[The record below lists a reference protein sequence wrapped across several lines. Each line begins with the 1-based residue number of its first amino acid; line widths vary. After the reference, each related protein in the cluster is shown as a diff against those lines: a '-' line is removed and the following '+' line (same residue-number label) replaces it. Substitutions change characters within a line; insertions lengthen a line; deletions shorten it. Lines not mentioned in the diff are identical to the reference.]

1 MAAMPRVGAAV
12 CMRDAASEGV
22 VARVDASTV
31 RVECAWGSAEFPAPS
46 PAPAVGG
53 AVALP
58 GPCAGVVV
66 HIEGDAVVVRAAWGS
81 WRAAWARVGARGFGP
96 PGTCVAWRAPD
107 GARRTGVL
115 LGWRAAD
122 GAHLVAPGL
131 DVVPSGDVLRALP
144 CADGY
149 AVVTPF
155 GRGAAAAVGDA
166 ATRAVLDWGGRLV
179 APHDARSVAC
189 PAATAAPVAHCV
201 SGAAVAMVET
211 AIGALKRLTDSL
223 PASVRDALLAEDLD
237 DRIDA
242 GLSEATGL
250 LERDAPALDRLV
262 ARTKGATRDLRSSL
276 ATALEADDVEAELA
290 ALARRKSGEAA
301 DIYEATA
308 RDVGDEAAELEL
320 YRTAAA
326 SDLGTSGDLRAL
338 VDGASSEL
346 ASSLERAEADHPELR
361 RARDEVTD
369 LSGAVGAAV
378 AESRAAKD
386 LEAEVGR
393 ARAALEAESRTGAL
407 AKLMGAEVGADH
419 RGDALRAKAREVAAR
434 VVASKLLDGA
444 AFERAFDDALAAARA
459 SSGSLVAESAGGAGE
474 AAAAVAHAAADFAR
488 AWLREARSAGF
499 SRLPPDAAAAA
510 LEAALAAAVEA
521 AEACGLGESWLLDLA
536 VAADA
541 YEGALA
547 RAATASVDDLVAS
560 LAEGAPESGDDLA
573 RRAAALALGYAGDG
587 EHNALGALLAE
598 SPLKSALE
606 DVAGSGDVAAASRR
620 ALDGDAAV
628 DGVRRVADASASLL
642 ETLSA
647 LNRDERVM
655 HFAAMATD
663 DDGVRDALDAVATL
677 DADDVVATAESLAA
691 DASARDDVVRKVN
704 DAALG
709 FLLRHLPAMPVPP
722 VDVESDNVD
731 YFLDN
736 LNLSQ
741 LRIDENDVTV
751 DVASSDGSRVVRK
764 GVGLRAGG
772 DDADGGGGAGGD
784 GGALFAL
791 KAVRISATFPNLTWR
806 FRQKQFPFLE
816 AEGRADVAVADAS
829 VALALSAR
837 RRNSESG
844 DPEPVVALTRCDVA
858 IDDLELTM
866 DEHRFSWVFN
876 SLAGLFRDQIRDYV
890 CEALRDLVVDKSRDL
905 LEPINALLGA
915 SWAPLRRAL
924 DLPDVCDLPR
934 LEGGCAAGDVDVTL
948 RAAGPL
954 GLELAQHPDD
964 PRHLAVAGLV
974 AGGQCAAALAQQ
986 GFTADDV
993 AGARLVSVDGA
1004 DARDLA
1010 RDDTVVRVTS
1020 PARPRVLGLEL
1031 APKAR
1036 AARARR
1042 RGGGTGGRAADVVL
1056 FDASP
1061 PGRRA
1066 ETIGLKLKTHGTM
1079 TEACV
1084 VKDFARGP
1092 NGEVAAGERRGATV
1106 GFLLCACTG
1115 APRLLRMSAGYA
1127 TPALVG
1133 RRVLAEAK
1141 AAAATGAAF
1150 AVTLAPPPDV
1160 VVALAAGDA
1169 VNVAVGDVDGRAYF
1183 VLGDQP
1189 QNLADRGFAPGLA
1202 LVAVGDAAVS
1212 PRTDAVDDVA
1222 RLLADPTAKTATLRD
1237 VPKYE
1242 HLLARFATDD

>member
-1 MAAMPRVGAAV
+1 MAVPRVGAAV

-66 HIEGDAVVVRAAWGS
+66 QIEGDAVVVRAAWGS

-96 PGTCVAWRAPD
+96 PGRASRGARTAADGRAPRL
-107 GARRTGVL
+107 AR
-115 LGWRAAD
+115 AD

-155 GRGAAAAVGDA
+155 GARAAAVGGGD
-166 ATRAVLDWGGRLV
+166 AVLDWGGRLV
-179 APHDARSVAC
+179 APHDARS
-189 PAATAAPVAHCV
+189 
-201 SGAAVAMVET
+201 
-211 AIGALKRLTDSL
+211 
-223 PASVRDALLAEDLD
+223 
-237 DRIDA
+237 
-242 GLSEATGL
+242 
-250 LERDAPALDRLV
+250 
-262 ARTKGATRDLRSSL
+262 
-276 ATALEADDVEAELA
+276 LA

-308 RDVGDEAAELEL
+308 RDVGDEAAELKI

-326 SDLGTSGDLRAL
+326 SDGPRDLRAL

-378 AESRAAKD
+378 ASRAARD
-386 LEAEVGR
+386 LEARSARGARGR
-393 ARAALEAESRTGAL
+393 EPHGRPRDAHGRRGRRGQPGRRAQGQGPGGRGARR
-407 AKLMGAEVGADH
+407 
-419 RGDALRAKAREVAAR
+419 REQAAR
-434 VVASKLLDGA
+434 RRRV
-444 AFERAFDDALAAARA
+444 RAFDGALAAAREFLV
-459 SSGSLVAESAGGAGE
+459 LVAESAGGAGE

-499 SRLPPDAAAAA
+499 AAPPARPRTRSARPSPRPWRPPRPAASAKA
-510 LEAALAAAVEA
+510 
-521 AEACGLGESWLLDLA
+521 GSSTSPSPRTPTRR
-536 VAADA
+536 
-541 YEGALA
+541 A
-547 RAATASVDDLVAS
+547 RAGRDRVRRVGRGARR
-560 LAEGAPESGDDLA
+560 GAPESGDDLA
-573 RRAAALALGYAGDG
+573 RRAATLALGYAGGGD
-587 EHNALGALLAE
+587 HNALGALLAE

-606 DVAGSGDVAAASRR
+606 ASRAAAASRLSRR
-620 ALDGDAAV
+620 ARRRRGRRRRAARRGRVGVAPRDAERAEPRRARHAFRPDGD
-628 DGVRRVADASASLL
+628 GRRRRRGA
-642 ETLSA
+642 
-647 LNRDERVM
+647 
-655 HFAAMATD
+655 
-663 DDGVRDALDAVATL
+663 GAVATP
-677 DADDVVATAESLAA
+677 ADDVVATAESLAA

-772 DDADGGGGAGGD
+772 DDADDGGGGGG

-816 AEGRADVAVADAS
+816 AEGRADVAVADGAGKGRELPNFS
-829 VALALSAR
+829 SLGRVPLVSADFGTSDHLLERSRTRPSRFALSAAP
-837 RRNSESG
+837 NSESG

-876 SLAGLFRDQIRDYV
+876 SLGLFRTRSATTSA
-890 CEALRDLVVDKSRDL
+890 ALRDLVVDKSRDL

-934 LEGGCAAGDVDVTL
+934 LEGDCAGDVD
-948 RAAGPL
+948 
-954 GLELAQHPDD
+954 
-964 PRHLAVAGLV
+964 
-974 AGGQCAAALAQQ
+974 
-986 GFTADDV
+986 
-993 AGARLVSVDGA
+993 VDGA

-1031 APKAR
+1031 APGAR

-1042 RGGGTGGRAADVVL
+1042 RGGGRGGARRTSSSTPPPRA
-1056 FDASP
+1056 
-1061 PGRRA
+1061 A

-1106 GFLLCACTG
+1106 GFLLCACG
-1115 APRLLRMSAGYA
+1115 ARAPRAGK
-1127 TPALVG
+1127 
-1133 RRVLAEAK
+1133 E
-1141 AAAATGAAF
+1141 
-1150 AVTLAPPPDV
+1150 
-1160 VVALAAGDA
+1160 
-1169 VNVAVGDVDGRAYF
+1169 
-1183 VLGDQP
+1183 
-1189 QNLADRGFAPGLA
+1189 
-1202 LVAVGDAAVS
+1202 
-1212 PRTDAVDDVA
+1212 
-1222 RLLADPTAKTATLRD
+1222 
-1237 VPKYE
+1237 
-1242 HLLARFATDD
+1242 

>member
-1 MAAMPRVGAAV
+1 MAVPRVGAAV

-66 HIEGDAVVVRAAWGS
+66 QIEGDAVVVRAAWGS

-96 PGTCVAWRAPD
+96 PGTRRVARSGRRGGRACSSA
-107 GARRTGVL
+107 GARPT
-115 LGWRAAD
+115 
-122 GAHLVAPGL
+122 
-131 DVVPSGDVLRALP
+131 
-144 CADGY
+144 
-149 AVVTPF
+149 
-155 GRGAAAAVGDA
+155 
-166 ATRAVLDWGGRLV
+166 
-179 APHDARSVAC
+179 
-189 PAATAAPVAHCV
+189 
-201 SGAAVAMVET
+201 
-211 AIGALKRLTDSL
+211 
-223 PASVRDALLAEDLD
+223 
-237 DRIDA
+237 
-242 GLSEATGL
+242 
-250 LERDAPALDRLV
+250 
-262 ARTKGATRDLRSSL
+262 ARTSSRRASTRDLRSSL

-308 RDVGDEAAELEL
+308 RD
-320 YRTAAA
+320 
-326 SDLGTSGDLRAL
+326 
-338 VDGASSEL
+338 
-346 ASSLERAEADHPELR
+346 
-361 RARDEVTD
+361 
-369 LSGAVGAAV
+369 
-378 AESRAAKD
+378 
-386 LEAEVGR
+386 
-393 ARAALEAESRTGAL
+393 AESRTGAL
-407 AKLMGAEVGADH
+407 ATLMGAEVGADN
-419 RGDALRAKAREVAAR
+419 RGDALKAKAREVARRREQAAR
-434 VVASKLLDGA
+434 
-444 AFERAFDDALAAARA
+444 RRRCFDDARAREFLVPRRGERRRRGRGRGGRRPRGGGLRAGLAPRGAVRGLRAPPTRADARA
-459 SSGSLVAESAGGAGE
+459 RPSPRPWRPPG
-474 AAAAVAHAAADFAR
+474 
-488 AWLREARSAGF
+488 LRPRRKLASTSPSPRTPTRARS
-499 SRLPPDAAAAA
+499 
-510 LEAALAAAVEA
+510 
-521 AEACGLGESWLLDLA
+521 
-536 VAADA
+536 
-541 YEGALA
+541 
-547 RAATASVDDLVAS
+547 RAATASVDELVATPPRR
-560 LAEGAPESGDDLA
+560 AESGDDLA
-573 RRAAALALGYAGDG
+573 RRAATLALGYAGGGD
-587 EHNALGALLAE
+587 HNALGALLAE

-606 DVAGSGDVAAASRR
+606 DVAGSGGVAPRAAA
-620 ALDGDAAV
+620 DGDAAV

-655 HFAAMATD
+655 HFAQMATD
-663 DDGVRDALDAVATL
+663 DDGVRDALDA
-677 DADDVVATAESLAA
+677 
-691 DASARDDVVRKVN
+691 VN

-772 DDADGGGGAGGD
+772 DDADGGGGARV
-784 GGALFAL
+784 AL

-934 LEGGCAAGDVDVTL
+934 LEGDCAAGDVDVTL
-948 RAAGPL
+948 RAPGPL

-986 GFTADDV
+986 GFSADDV

-1020 PARPRVLGLEL
+1020 PARPR
-1031 APKAR
+1031 
-1036 AARARR
+1036 
-1042 RGGGTGGRAADVVL
+1042 
-1056 FDASP
+1056 
-1061 PGRRA
+1061 
-1066 ETIGLKLKTHGTM
+1066 
-1079 TEACV
+1079 
-1084 VKDFARGP
+1084 
-1092 NGEVAAGERRGATV
+1092 
-1106 GFLLCACTG
+1106 
-1115 APRLLRMSAGYA
+1115 
-1127 TPALVG
+1127 
-1133 RRVLAEAK
+1133 
-1141 AAAATGAAF
+1141 
-1150 AVTLAPPPDV
+1150 
-1160 VVALAAGDA
+1160 
-1169 VNVAVGDVDGRAYF
+1169 
-1183 VLGDQP
+1183 P

-1212 PRTDAVDDVA
+1212 PRTDAVADVA
-1222 RLLADPTAKTATLRD
+1222 A
-1237 VPKYE
+1237 
-1242 HLLARFATDD
+1242 ARGR

>member
-1 MAAMPRVGAAV
+1 LHLSV
-12 CMRDAASEGV
+12 
-22 VARVDASTV
+22 
-31 RVECAWGSAEFPAPS
+31 PA
-46 PAPAVGG
+46 
-53 AVALP
+53 
-58 GPCAGVVV
+58 
-66 HIEGDAVVVRAAWGS
+66 GD
-81 WRAAWARVGARGFGP
+81 
-96 PGTCVAWRAPD
+96 
-107 GARRTGVL
+107 
-115 LGWRAAD
+115 
-122 GAHLVAPGL
+122 
-131 DVVPSGDVLRALP
+131 
-144 CADGY
+144 
-149 AVVTPF
+149 
-155 GRGAAAAVGDA
+155 
-166 ATRAVLDWGGRLV
+166 
-179 APHDARSVAC
+179 
-189 PAATAAPVAHCV
+189 
-201 SGAAVAMVET
+201 
-211 AIGALKRLTDSL
+211 
-223 PASVRDALLAEDLD
+223 
-237 DRIDA
+237 
-242 GLSEATGL
+242 
-250 LERDAPALDRLV
+250 
-262 ARTKGATRDLRSSL
+262 
-276 ATALEADDVEAELA
+276 
-290 ALARRKSGEAA
+290 
-301 DIYEATA
+301 
-308 RDVGDEAAELEL
+308 
-320 YRTAAA
+320 
-326 SDLGTSGDLRAL
+326 
-338 VDGASSEL
+338 
-346 ASSLERAEADHPELR
+346 
-361 RARDEVTD
+361 
-369 LSGAVGAAV
+369 
-378 AESRAAKD
+378 
-386 LEAEVGR
+386 
-393 ARAALEAESRTGAL
+393 
-407 AKLMGAEVGADH
+407 
-419 RGDALRAKAREVAAR
+419 
-434 VVASKLLDGA
+434 

-474 AAAAVAHAAADFAR
+474 AAAAVAHAAADFSR
-488 AWLREARSAGF
+488 AWLVEARSAGF
-499 SRLPPDAAAAA
+499 SRLPPDAAADA
-510 LEAALAAAVEA
+510 LRAALAAAVEA
-521 AEACGLGESWLLDLA
+521 AEACGLGESWLFDLA

-655 HFAAMATD
+655 HFASMAAD

-772 DDADGGGGAGGD
+772 DGAGDGGGGVD

-837 RRNSESG
+837 RRNSENG

-924 DLPDVCDLPR
+924 DLPDVADLPR
-934 LEGGCAAGDVDVTL
+934 LEGDCAAGDVDVTL
-948 RAAGPL
+948 RAPGPL

-986 GFTADDV
+986 GFSADDV

-1031 APKAR
+1031 AP
-1036 AARARR
+1036 
-1042 RGGGTGGRAADVVL
+1042 G
-1056 FDASP
+1056 
-1061 PGRRA
+1061 
-1066 ETIGLKLKTHGTM
+1066 
-1079 TEACV
+1079 
-1084 VKDFARGP
+1084 
-1092 NGEVAAGERRGATV
+1092 
-1106 GFLLCACTG
+1106 
-1115 APRLLRMSAGYA
+1115 
-1127 TPALVG
+1127 
-1133 RRVLAEAK
+1133 
-1141 AAAATGAAF
+1141 AAAAARRTSSSSTRRRRAGARRPSASSSRRTG
-1150 AVTLAPPPDV
+1150 
-1160 VVALAAGDA
+1160 
-1169 VNVAVGDVDGRAYF
+1169 R
-1183 VLGDQP
+1183 
-1189 QNLADRGFAPGLA
+1189 
-1202 LVAVGDAAVS
+1202 
-1212 PRTDAVDDVA
+1212 
-1222 RLLADPTAKTATLRD
+1222 
-1237 VPKYE
+1237 
-1242 HLLARFATDD
+1242 